1 MTRNSNEEMVHH
13 TNKKRKKRKVNALN
27 LWTLILSIIVIC
39 ELIVG
44 ITGSV
49 LLMKM
54 MNGKPDLVV
63 DDFFSAESSHIYD
76 KNGDLIADVG
86 TTIRENVT
94 YDELSESLVDAFLS
108 VEDSRFFEHDGFDMP
123 RFIKSALTTFKN
135 ILTHNSARQGGS
147 TFTMQ
152 LVKLTYFQ
160 NDDTGVTR
168 TKDVEYKVQQIALA
182 RELEKKTNK
191 KARFISIS
199 LFCILFHIF
208 IKFSLLIFS

>member
-13 TNKKRKKRKVNALN
+13 TNKKRKKRKVNTLN

-94 YDELSESLVDAFLS
+94 YDELSES
-108 VEDSRFFEHDGFDMP
+108 
-123 RFIKSALTTFKN
+123 
-135 ILTHNSARQGGS
+135 
-147 TFTMQ
+147 
-152 LVKLTYFQ
+152 
-160 NDDTGVTR
+160 
-168 TKDVEYKVQQIALA
+168 
-182 RELEKKTNK
+182 
-191 KARFISIS
+191 
-199 LFCILFHIF
+199 
-208 IKFSLLIFS
+208 